1 MDEKRDDMKKYLYY
15 FLGMNILVLGITC
28 NTLSNLDLQNGFDG
42 NGKLQG
48 CGVLVRGDTFHKQ
61 DLIFLESADD
71 NIGVADINGK
81 YHKRTS
87 CFEFIRYY
95 STNAGKLQAEHL
107 TSSVGDAIINQKQCR
122 TSPSVGSGRRCT
134 NPIETEV

>member
-1 MDEKRDDMKKYLYY
+1 MVNGGHHGRNDAALD
-15 FLGMNILVLGITC
+15 LGRLDLI
-28 NTLSNLDLQNGFDG
+28 DLQNGFDG

-87 CFEFIRYY
+87 CFELIRYY
-95 STNAGKLQAEHL
+95 STNAGKLQAGHL

-122 TSPSVGSGRRCT
+122 TSLPVGFRRRCT

>member
-1 MDEKRDDMKKYLYY
+1 MCDLFYRLAHSVVDGRDYRGDDAA
-15 FLGMNILVLGITC
+15 FDLGRLDLI
-28 NTLSNLDLQNGFDG
+28 DLQNGFDG

-87 CFEFIRYY
+87 CFIARKRETKNR
-95 STNAGKLQAEHL
+95 TLVK
-107 TSSVGDAIINQKQCR
+107 SSVFEVPVYTVK
-122 TSPSVGSGRRCT
+122 
-134 NPIETEV
+134 IELEIHKKKLPTPV